1 MHHRWFSI
9 IGTTLTMAIIWSGAM
24 GRAQAP
30 AIPTRVMVRVVSQD
44 AKILSD
50 HVGGARVIIR
60 DARTGEILA
69 QGIQKGGSG
78 DTKRIMIEPRKRGA
92 SIYDTPGAAGFST
105 TLMLTRPTV
114 VEVIAE
120 GPLNYPQATQRASKT
135 LLLVPGKDVLG
146 DGIVLTLHGF
156 IVTLETPASEAN
168 ANVGQPLPIRATVR
182 MM

>member
-1 MHHRWFSI
+1 MFNSRFGF
-9 IGTTLTMAIIWSGAM
+9 IGAALVAVAIWGDAAVP
-24 GRAQAP
+24 AQTP

-60 DARTGEILA
+60 DARTGKILA

-78 DTKRIMIEPRKRGA
+78 DTNRIMIEPRKRGTPV
-92 SIYDTPGAAGFST
+92 YDTPGAAGFLA

-114 VEVIAE
+114 VEVVAE
-120 GPLNYPQATQRASKT
+120 GPLGYPQAIQRASKT

-156 IVTLETPASEAN
+156 IVTLETPSDEAE
-168 ANVGQPLPIRATVR
+168 AHVGEPLLIRATVR